1 MEVSEKSGEMTQPP
15 EILVNLVLGTVHMW
29 HLRGH
34 RSNVVDLIVKHF
46 TASEL
51 LEGRR
56 VLCTAVGAAEPVAR
70 RDSDHRSAAAAQAVD
85 LLDQVGELDS
95 QGKLPVIVVPS
106 TQLAKVPV
114 STLLASDD
122 VAVGARLES
131 LEKSMK
137 LLADSVTSMKTVV
150 TSANHSQGLFAGA
163 RVRANSNSGVRGGG
177 QVLHGGGNVQGLV
190 AQPGNVHGAPQVHL
204 TPPQEGGGSG
214 PSWANVARSEGPP
227 STQGHLGTRDRLGSE
242 AEKRKR
248 EGEEFRFQGR
258 QRGRKVEVGRSTVDI
273 EEGGEAAPLEYYV
286 GNTTP
291 RATPEIIKAVLQK
304 CAAQLTKD
312 LQVLEVKCLTNGI
325 ENPRTKSWKVR
336 VPYKYKELMEKNDL
350 YPEGWTYR
358 KFFAPRNMNQGV
370 GGGGYKKPRPDD
382 ELIGQVLQEQ
392 QQQLGVA
399 DNVGDNGPG
408 KAAPYQG

>member
-1 MEVSEKSGEMTQPP
+1 MEGAEKANSGEVTQPP
-15 EILVNLVLGTVHMW
+15 GILVNLVIGTVHMW

-51 LEGRR
+51 LEGRK
-56 VLCTAVGAAEPVAR
+56 VLCTAVGATEPVAR

-122 VAVGARLES
+122 VSVGARLES

-150 TSANHSQGLFAGA
+150 TAPSNSQGLFAGA
-163 RVRANSNSGVRGGG
+163 RARLNSNSGGRPIG
-177 QVLHGGGNVQGLV
+177 QAQQGVGTVQEIAAQFDKVQGV
-190 AQPGNVHGAPQVHL
+190 PQLSL
-204 TPPQEGGGSG
+204 TPPGPVSG
-214 PSWANVARSEGPP
+214 QSWAAVANPAGIP
-227 STQGHLGTRDRLGSE
+227 SSHVELGMRNRLGSE
-242 AEKRKR
+242 GAEKRKR
-248 EGEEFRFQGR
+248 EEEQFRLPGR
-258 QRGRKVEVGRSTVDI
+258 QRGRKVEVGKSTAYVED
-273 EEGGEAAPLEYYV
+273 GGEAAPLEYYV

-291 RATPEIIKAVLQK
+291 RASPEIIKAVLVK

-312 LQVLEVKCLTNGI
+312 LEVLEVKCLTNGI
-325 ENPRTKSWKVR
+325 ENPRTKSWKVK
-336 VPYKYKELMEKNDL
+336 VPYKYKELMEMNEL
-350 YPEGWTYR
+350 YPIGWTYR
-358 KFFAPRNMNQGV
+358 KFFAPRSVNQGA
-370 GGGGYKKPRPDD
+370 GGAKKSRPDD

-392 QQQLGVA
+392 QLGV
-399 DNVGDNGPG
+399 VGSNALDVPCQ
-408 KAAPYQG
+408 AQPQQA